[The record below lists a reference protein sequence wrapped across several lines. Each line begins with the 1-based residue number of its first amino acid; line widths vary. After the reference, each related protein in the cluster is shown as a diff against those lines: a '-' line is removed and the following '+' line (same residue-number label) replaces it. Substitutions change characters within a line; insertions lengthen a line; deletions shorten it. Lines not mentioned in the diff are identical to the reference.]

1 MDECGGRW
9 SLFVEI
15 VVVIGCGS
23 SQQKFPLPDDVF
35 QVSDESALSIYERG
49 PKVGSRSSSH
59 SLRLHVDEICQIG
72 LGSGFNIDAHSVF

>member
-1 MDECGGRW
+1 M
-9 SLFVEI
+9 
-15 VVVIGCGS
+15 VIGRGS
-23 SQQKFPLPDDVF
+23 NERKFAPPDDVC